1 MHMCTKYW
9 VLLNDQPWPP
19 PTKGKTDPS
28 VRRAYRGP
36 RQKKTQQNFQSSVNK
51 KPQLLIQISKA
62 KNNQY
67 ILAVNL
73 FHQKSTIDGVC
84 SSPELQVRDPNSQ
97 TRAGAPQ
104 RRLRRGKEGKEG
116 RDSLKHCWSAGKKQ
130 GYTPRGWEWRKNI
143 AFPPCPNTGPVIKW
157 KQLSGKH
164 VCFSD

>member
-1 MHMCTKYW
+1 MISHDLHQQKARLIHLSGEDTGVQDK
-9 VLLNDQPWPP
+9 
-19 PTKGKTDPS
+19 
-28 VRRAYRGP
+28 
-36 RQKKTQQNFQSSVNK
+36 KKTQQNFQSSVNK

-73 FHQKSTIDGVC
+73 FHQKSTTDGVC

-116 RDSLKHCWSAGKKQ
+116 RDSLKHC
-130 GYTPRGWEWRKNI
+130 
-143 AFPPCPNTGPVIKW
+143 
-157 KQLSGKH
+157 
-164 VCFSD
+164 